1 MDWDYYLENRDAK
14 IYLLGDQGPE
24 FVQVDARLVEVGVV
38 GVHMEVP
45 HTNLPVLSQKK
56 FLIDV

>member
-14 IYLLGDQGPE
+14 IYLLRDQGPE
-24 FVQVDARLVEVGVV
+24 FVQVDAGLVEVGVV

-45 HTNLPVLSQKK
+45 HTNLQILCQKK